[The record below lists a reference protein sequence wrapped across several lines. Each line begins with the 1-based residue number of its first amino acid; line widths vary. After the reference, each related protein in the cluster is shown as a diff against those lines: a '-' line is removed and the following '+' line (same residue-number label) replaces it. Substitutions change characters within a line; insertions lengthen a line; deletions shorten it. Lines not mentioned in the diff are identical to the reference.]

1 MNQDNFQNPADTF
14 FLDDQPSQNQG
25 SHAQQLHGLLRGRYL
40 WAIILGVILAALG
53 ASAGY
58 FSQGDIYQSTSLI
71 AVSPVTQRVLSSGSD
86 DSIARHFD
94 SWVDRQLAI
103 IEGPKVLEPAM
114 SSDEW
119 QSVAFGA
126 YATSPVMFRSGLNVA
141 RKRGQEVIAISY
153 EAPVPELAQAGANA
167 VTDAYK
173 VELER
178 SEQLQDSQRLRILE
192 DRKLDLQKKIEK
204 LQNEK
209 RQLSTE
215 HNERTIGDE
224 LDRMTI
230 VRDKLEADLNHTRLE
245 LNELG
250 VTDTND
256 PTSPENLT
264 LEQLATQDPQLAAML
279 QTRNQIES
287 DIDYKIRLGMG
298 ERHREIRDARARI
311 DTLNTQI
318 EKLANALRGSSDG
331 TYPGDAG
338 PSDST
343 SPILALRAKEK
354 RLAKTYEAAKADTQ
368 HLAMIYSQMKSITDT
383 LSLRNDELTKTSSL
397 IENLRIEGQAPGRA
411 SVIRTGGLPSEPYN
425 LGKRKQLAAL
435 GGMAGLCAGFGLVI
449 AFGLSDRRLRHF
461 EDAQMGL
468 GNTRMLGVLPELP
481 DDLTDPDQA
490 VLASHC
496 VHQVRTLLQIDRGP
510 DGFILSVTGPAAG
523 SGKTSLT
530 MALGLSFA
538 SSGSKTLL
546 IDCDIVGGG
555 LTRRMIDASSSKT
568 RGVLEACNGTAFSD
582 CVLKTP
588 FDNLSI
594 LPIGAALPSQAG
606 DLSPAAVKKL
616 LAKARDEYET
626 ILVDT
631 GPVLGSLESAMVS
644 AQADK
649 TIVIVS
655 RGDQKP
661 IITKSLSHLR
671 SIGANIAGVVFNH
684 ADSVDIERSTY
695 ASVTVS
701 QNRRQDNQNY
711 NEVQWLDRDTS
722 NRFGPLATAVASY
735 GRKSGDKAHETDKQ
749 NEH

>member
-1 MNQDNFQNPADTF
+1 MNQYYNQQSDDL
-14 FLDDQPSQNQG
+14 FLDDQPSANSG
-25 SHAQQLHGLLRGRYL
+25 SHVQQLHGLLRGRYH
-40 WAIILGVILAALG
+40 WAVILGLALG
-53 ASAGY
+53 AAGTFAGFY
-58 FSQGDIYQSTSLI
+58 SQDDVYQSTSLI
-71 AVSPVTQRVLSSGSD
+71 GVSPVTQKVLSSGTD
-86 DSIARHFD
+86 NSIISHYD
-94 SWVDRQLAI
+94 SWVERQLAI

-114 SSDEW
+114 TSDQW

-126 YATSPVMFRSGLNVA
+126 YANSPKFFRSGLSVA
-141 RKRGQEVIAISY
+141 RKRGQQVIAISY
-153 EAPVPELAQAGANA
+153 EAPFPELAQVGAN
-167 VTDAYK
+167 VITDAYK
-173 VELER
+173 AELER

-192 DRKLDLQKKIEK
+192 DRKLDLQKRIEK

-209 RQLSTE
+209 RALSTE

-224 LDRMTI
+224 LDRMT
-230 VRDKLEADLNHTRLE
+230 VARDKLLAELNQTRLE
-245 LNELG
+245 LSELG
-250 VTDTND
+250 VSDNSD
-256 PTSPENLT
+256 PTSPEQFT

-279 QTRNQIES
+279 QTRNQLES
-287 DIDYKIRLGMG
+287 DIEYKLRLGMG
-298 ERHREIRDARARI
+298 ERHREVRDARARVA
-311 DTLNTQI
+311 TLNTQI
-318 EKLANALRGSSDG
+318 EKVANALRGSSDG
-331 TYPGDAG
+331 TWPNENTTADA
-338 PSDST
+338 S
-343 SPILALRAKEK
+343 SPILLLRAKER
-354 RLAKTYEAAKADTQ
+354 RLAKTYESAKADTQ
-368 HLAMIYSQMKSITDT
+368 HLAMIYGQMTSITDT
-383 LSLRNDELTKTSSL
+383 LKLRNDELTKTSSL

-411 SVIRTGGLPSEPYN
+411 DVIQTGGLPTRPYN

-435 GGMAGLCAGFGLVI
+435 GGIAGLCAGFGIVI
-449 AFGLSDRRLRHF
+449 VFGMSDRRLRHY
-461 EDAQMGL
+461 EDAQIGL
-468 GNTRMLGVLPELP
+468 GNVRMLGVLPELP
-481 DDLTDPDQA
+481 DDLTDPEQA

-555 LTRRMIDASSSKT
+555 LTRRMIDANSSSKVT
-568 RGVLEACNGTAFSD
+568 GVLEACNGTAFRD
-582 CVLKTP
+582 CVIATP
-588 FDNLSI
+588 FQNLSI
-594 LPIGAALPSQAG
+594 LPIGSALPSQAG
-606 DLSPAAVKKL
+606 DLSPAAVTKL
-616 LAKARDEYET
+616 LAKARDEYDT

-661 IITKSLSHLR
+661 IITKSLAHLR
-671 SIGANIAGVVFNH
+671 SIGAKIAGVVFNH

-701 QNRRQDNQNY
+701 QNRRQDNKVY

-722 NRFGPLATAVASY
+722 NRFGPLASAVASY
-735 GRKSGDKAHETDKQ
+735 GRKTGEDTHDTEQD
-749 NEH
+749 H

>member
-1 MNQDNFQNPADTF
+1 MNQDNFHNQANAM
-14 FLDDQPSQNQG
+14 FLDDQPAQGQG
-25 SHAQQLHGLLRGRYL
+25 SHAHQLHALLRGRYH
-40 WAIILGVILAALG
+40 WAIILGVILATLG
-53 ASAGY
+53 ALAGY
-58 FSQGDIYQSTSLI
+58 YSQGDVYQSTSLI
-71 AVSPVTQRVLSSGSD
+71 GVSPVTQKILSSGTD
-86 DSIARHFD
+86 NSIISHYD
-94 SWVDRQLAI
+94 SWVESQLAI
-103 IEGPKVLEPAM
+103 IEGSRVLEPAM
-114 SSDEW
+114 TSDKW
-119 QSVAFGA
+119 QAVAFGP
-126 YATSPVMFRSGLNVA
+126 YATNPRLFRSGLNVA
-141 RKRGQEVIAISY
+141 RKRGQQVIAISY
-153 EAPVPELAQAGANA
+153 EAPVPELAQVGAN
-167 VTDAYK
+167 VITTAYK
-173 VELER
+173 AELER
-178 SEQLQDSQRLRILE
+178 SEQLQDSQRLRLLE

-204 LQNEK
+204 LENEK
-209 RQLSTE
+209 RALSTE

-224 LDRMTI
+224 LDRMTV
-230 VRDKLEADLNHTRLE
+230 VRDKLEADLQQVRLE
-245 LNELG
+245 LNDLG
-250 VTDTND
+250 VNNDGD

-264 LEQLATQDPQLAAML
+264 LEQLATQDPQLAQLL
-279 QTRNQIES
+279 QARNQIDS
-287 DIDYKIRLGMG
+287 DIEYKLRLGMG

-318 EKLANALRGSSDG
+318 EKLANKLRGSSDG
-331 TYPGDAG
+331 TYPGDTG
-338 PSDST
+338 PGDAT

-368 HLAMIYSQMKSITDT
+368 HLAMIYGQMTSITDT
-383 LSLRNDELTKTSSL
+383 LKQRSNDLTKTTSL

-411 SVIRTGGLPSEPYN
+411 SVIRTGGLPTKPYN

-449 AFGLSDRRLRHF
+449 AFGMSDRRLRHY
-461 EDAQMGL
+461 EDAQIGL
-468 GNTRMLGVLPELP
+468 GNVRMLGVLPELP
-481 DDLTDPDQA
+481 NDLTDPEQA

-530 MALGLSFA
+530 MALGMSFA
-538 SSGSKTLL
+538 SSGSKTLM

-555 LTRRMIDASSSKT
+555 LTRRMIDASTSTS

-582 CVLKTP
+582 CVINTP

-661 IITKSLSHLR
+661 IINKSLDHLR
-671 SIGANIAGVVFNH
+671 SIGAKIAGVVFNH

-701 QNRRQDNQNY
+701 QNRRQDNEVF

-722 NRFGPLATAVASY
+722 NRFGPLASAVASY
-735 GRKSGDKAHETDKQ
+735 GRKTDEAKHETEDQ
-749 NEH
+749 H